1 MPMLLYIAVLDPHL
15 AIRGVGS
22 NPDPYIKNFFWLFG
36 PQFDLKIRWICYC
49 IEPLFVAGPFLMF
62 FTPGTS
68 DEHITVV
75 ENLRNYSPDGAILVT
90 TPQV

>member
-15 AIRGVGS
+15 EIRGVGS
-22 NPDPYIKNFFWLFG
+22 NPDPYIRRGRSPKKF
-36 PQFDLKIRWICYC
+36 
-49 IEPLFVAGPFLMF
+49 FLMF